1 MGKFFSTT
9 WAKLKETVEKMSKK
23 MRILVIAAIVV
34 IIASSVL
41 IAVALNKV
49 NYVPLYTGLSAG
61 EAGQIATMLEEQ
73 GVEYKVENTDTI
85 LVAEER
91 VNDLRISF
99 AAQGYPQTGLSY
111 DIFSDGSTFGSTD
124 VETQVRLQYQLQEN
138 LRTTINSMN
147 KIEDSIVIVNLPTK
161 SSYVSSS
168 NRTEASAAVMLSIT
182 PGQTLSNAEARA
194 IAEFIMKSIPTLKM
208 DNVSIVDAGMNIY
221 DVSDEAAKLPST
233 AYSANQQE
241 LAENMK
247 AVLADQVLRVL
258 EPSLGS
264 GNVAVSVN
272 LHLDFDETTV
282 SSVEFAP
289 PVADMREGLLRSSEV
304 LHDALYA
311 VDELEGG
318 RVGTD
323 SNGLSGTEYVY
334 DEDGDGRV
342 TSDSLSEIYNY
353 ELNEVQTQIKK
364 AQGTVTGLSVAVV
377 INSEVKNAD
386 KVLEQVGN
394 LVANAIGVDSEYISV
409 AALPFVE
416 SANMTFAGY
425 LQQNENLMKD
435 LAKNDL
441 IKTLCICGAV
451 LLGVIILVLLLRKI
465 IAPKPVEEEGLD
477 LELSPEEAEAAELAA
492 LADAEGYDAMDHATL
507 LAGLQ
512 KQSEISR
519 KIDELMSVGPETA
532 VLIIRNWLSEN
543 N

>member
-9 WAKLKETVEKMSKK
+9 WTKLKETVEKMSKK

-49 NYVPLYTGLSAG
+49 NYVPLYTGLAAS
-61 EAGQIATMLEEQ
+61 EAGQIASMLDEQ

-111 DIFSDGSTFGSTD
+111 DIFSSSSFGSTD

-138 LRTTINSMN
+138 LRTTINAMN

-168 NRTEASAAVMLSIT
+168 NRTEATAAVMLSVT
-182 PGQTLSNAEARA
+182 PGQTLTNTEARA

-208 DNVSIVDAGMNIY
+208 DNISIVDAGMNIY

-233 AYSANQQE
+233 AYSATQQE

-364 AQGTVTGLSVAVV
+364 AQGSVTGLSVAVV

-425 LQQNENLMKD
+425 LQQNEDLMKAM
-435 LAKNDL
+435 AKSDL

-451 LLGVIILVLLLRKI
+451 LLGVIILVLLLRRF
-465 IAPKPVEEEGLD
+465 IAPKRVEEEGLD

-492 LADAEGYDAMDHATL
+492 LADAEGYDAMDHAAL

-512 KQSEISR
+512 KPSEISR
-519 KIDELMSVGPETA
+519 KIDDLMNVAPETA